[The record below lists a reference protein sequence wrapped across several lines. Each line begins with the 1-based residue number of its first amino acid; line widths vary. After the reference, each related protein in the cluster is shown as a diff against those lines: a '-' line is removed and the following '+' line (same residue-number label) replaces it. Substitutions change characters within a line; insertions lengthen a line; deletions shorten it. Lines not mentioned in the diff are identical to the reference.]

1 MARKINVKLILEL
14 REFGMSR
21 SMISSS
27 RGISRNSIREVF
39 SIADEKQIAYSDV
52 ADKSDDEV
60 YRLFYPQKYAYE
72 IIYGDPDYAYVHE
85 ELKKTGVT
93 LKLLHEE
100 YVERCRRENKIP
112 MGKTKFNEGYSR
124 YTIEE
129 HLTNH
134 IQHKPGE
141 RCEVDW

>member
-93 LKLLHEE
+93 LKTNGSSMISAKRKSSLSLSYLNGASIRPLLSF
-100 YVERCRRENKIP
+100 VRCIAQ
-112 MGKTKFNEGYSR
+112 KTG
-124 YTIEE
+124 
-129 HLTNH
+129 
-134 IQHKPGE
+134 
-141 RCEVDW
+141 